1 MEVETWIS
9 EHHLYKVS
17 KSMCN
22 AEVPNIIHTQLPT
35 QTLIPLM
42 LEPLI
47 ISITSDL
54 APTLVN
60 LINIIEVKIQ

>member
-1 MEVETWIS
+1 MHKKEKLWIP
-9 EHHLYKVS
+9 EHHLYRVS
-17 KSMCN
+17 KSMWN
-22 AEVPNIIHTQLPT
+22 AEVPNIIHTQLTT

-54 APTLVN
+54 APTLVD
-60 LINIIEVKIQ
+60 

>member
-1 MEVETWIS
+1 
-9 EHHLYKVS
+9 
-17 KSMCN
+17 MCN

-54 APTLVN
+54 APTLVD